1 MEGIVKSGT
10 HRHECDKLCASAAT
24 DSQAL
29 CASMRKNVSGTIHA
43 STGYMHQNKLHVI
56 NKWNISFRGQ
66 EERAQRSWSYRAGVI
81 HSDHDG
87 AARYDNRYCDRVL
100 VRYTVTYTQYI
111 QYIPRMSC

>member
-1 MEGIVKSGT
+1 MKSGT
-10 HRHECDKLCASAAT
+10 HLHECVKLCASAVT

-29 CASMRKNVSGTIHA
+29 FASTRKNVSGTLHA

-66 EERAQRSWSYRAGVI
+66 EERAQKSWSYRAGVI

-87 AARYDNRYCDRVL
+87 AARYDHRYCDRVL
-100 VRYTVTYTQYI
+100 VRYCDIHTVY
-111 QYIPRMSC
+111 SS